1 MAGELLWDGLYGG
14 LMARPQVAVIL
25 TLLLLTSSGVSVVAQ
40 DSDWEDNQIDPSTW
54 SDGPELEG
62 SPMDI
67 PRPGDPVM
75 VIEVSYRPGH
85 LQSIVSG
92 EIYVELFPEWAP
104 ITVAN
109 MIQHV
114 EIGLYD
120 GIFFHRVIDDF
131 VTQAGDPTCQ
141 TIGIY
146 PATSPQCGSGGTGET
161 IPIEFNDNLSH
172 VDGAIGM
179 ARGQELDSA
188 DSQWYIAETEAHGL
202 DKENSSSGG
211 YATFGVVRQGM
222 SHVRAIAMV
231 PTSDAPSGL
240 EPVTNPAS
248 SAGRPIYEV
257 QISTIEMVGVVAS
270 SENSATES
278 EDGLFGTVSNVFGF
292 IITVFFW
299 FWSLS
304 LLAGSVW
311 VVRKQGFFAKDSD
324 IEAVVDAW
332 LESEP

>member
-1 MAGELLWDGLYGG
+1 
-14 LMARPQVAVIL
+14 MARPQVAVIL
-25 TLLLLTSSGVSVVAQ
+25 TLLLLTSSGVSVLAQ

-231 PTSDAPSGL
+231 PTSDDPSGL

>member
-25 TLLLLTSSGVSVVAQ
+25 TLLLLTSSGVSVLAQ

-231 PTSDAPSGL
+231 PTSDDPSGL

>member
-1 MAGELLWDGLYGG
+1 
-14 LMARPQVAVIL
+14 MARPQVAVIL
-25 TLLLLTSSGVSVVAQ
+25 TLLLLTSSGVSVLAQ

-62 SPMDI
+62 SPMDT

-231 PTSDAPSGL
+231 PTSDDPSGL